1 MEVQR
6 IFIQEMIEKME
17 DILRPLY
24 QERAS
29 REETLGVLLVEKHKD
44 FSPSTDHFDVILFI
58 IVDKAESSWQVK
70 HYEFEDKKAALHV
83 VDLQLL
89 NEWLMLGSHRR
100 VVDWVV
106 NGRVLFDRNE
116 FVDSLKNRINDFP
129 IAERKKKIGIEFAKL
144 VRRFSDGKELYYAG
158 HYLDAYN
165 NIIHALHHL
174 ARLSVIEHGFYP
186 EVTVWHQVKQIEPE
200 IYKLYEELTS
210 SEEPIHK
217 RIELLILANEFSMSS
232 KTELGSR
239 HLKEIMQTR
248 QESWSFFELMNHTE
262 MEDYKIDL
270 GAMIEHLIEK
280 EYIQVVRHETKGK
293 GIFHRT
299 YSFRK

>member
-1 MEVQR
+1 
-6 IFIQEMIEKME
+6 ME

-29 REETLGVLLVEKHKD
+29 REETLGVLLIEKNKK

-58 IVDKAESSWQVK
+58 IVEQADSPWQVK

-83 VDLQLL
+83 VTLHQL
-89 NEWLMLGSHRR
+89 NQWLMLGSHRR

-106 NGRVLFDRNE
+106 NGKVLFDRNE
-116 FVDSLKNRINDFP
+116 FVESLKSRINDFP
-129 IAERKKKIGIEFAKL
+129 IAERKKKIGMEFAKL
-144 VRRFSDGKELYYAG
+144 VRRFSDGKELYHAG

-186 EVTVWHQVKQIEPE
+186 EVTVWNQVKQIEPE

-210 SEEPIHK
+210 SDEPINK
-217 RIELLILANEFSMSS
+217 RIELLILANEFSMSA
-232 KTELGSR
+232 KTELGSQ
-239 HLKEIMQTR
+239 HLKDIMNTR
-248 QESWSFFELMNHTE
+248 EGAWSFYQLMVHPE
-262 MEDYKIDL
+262 MQDYKIDL
-270 GAMIEHLIEK
+270 GAVIEHLIEK
-280 EYIQVVRHETKGK
+280 EYIHVIRQDTKGI

-299 YSFRK
+299 YQFKN

>member
-1 MEVQR
+1 
-6 IFIQEMIEKME
+6 ME

-29 REETLGVLLVEKHKD
+29 REETLGVLLVEKHKA

-58 IVDKAESSWQVK
+58 IVERAEDSWQVK

-83 VDLQLL
+83 VDLQQL

-106 NGRVLFDRNE
+106 NGKVLFDRNE
-116 FVDSLKNRINDFP
+116 FVDALKKRINDFP
-129 IAERKKKIGIEFAKL
+129 LAERKKKIGIEFAKL

-186 EVTVWHQVKQIEPE
+186 EVTVWNQVRQIEPE

-210 SEEPIHK
+210 SDEPIHK
-217 RIELLILANEFSMSS
+217 RIELLLLANEFSLSS

-239 HLKEIMQTR
+239 HLKNIMQTKVD
-248 QESWSFFELMNHTE
+248 SWSFYELMQHPE

-280 EYIQVVRHETKGK
+280 EYIQVVRNETKGK
-293 GIFHRT
+293 GIYHRT
-299 YSFRK
+299 YQFRK

>member
-1 MEVQR
+1 
-6 IFIQEMIEKME
+6 ME

-29 REETLGVLLVEKHKD
+29 HNETLGVLLVEKNKKY
-44 FSPSTDHFDVILFI
+44 SPSTDHFDVILFI
-58 IVDKAESSWQVK
+58 IVEHAESSWQVK

-83 VDLQLL
+83 VDLQQL

-116 FVDSLKNRINDFP
+116 FVDALKTRINDFP
-129 IAERKKKIGIEFAKL
+129 IAERQKKIGIEFAKL

-165 NIIHALHHL
+165 NIMHALHHL

-186 EVTVWHQVKQIEPE
+186 EVTVWNQVRQIEPE
-200 IYKLYEELTS
+200 IYKLYEELSS
-210 SEEPIHK
+210 SEEPINK
-217 RIELLILANEFSMSS
+217 RIELLIIANEFSMSS
-232 KTELGSR
+232 KTDLGSR
-239 HLKEIMQTR
+239 HLKEIMS
-248 QESWSFFELMNHTE
+248 EKDDAWSFSELMDHDE
-262 MEDYKIDL
+262 LSDYKIDL
-270 GAMIEHLIEK
+270 SSLIEHLIEK

-293 GIFHRT
+293 GIYHRT
-299 YSFRK
+299 YKCVR